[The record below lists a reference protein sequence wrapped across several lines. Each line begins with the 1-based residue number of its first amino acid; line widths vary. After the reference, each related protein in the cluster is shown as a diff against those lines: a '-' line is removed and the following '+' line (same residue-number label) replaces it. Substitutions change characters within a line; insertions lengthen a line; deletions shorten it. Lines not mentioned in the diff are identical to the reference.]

1 MNAGKGE
8 FGMEEARKRLRICM
22 VLVVTA
28 AIIVGLIYYFH
39 DVRGKDYTTDG
50 TLVQGYEVQTVCQR

>member
-1 MNAGKGE
+1 
-8 FGMEEARKRLRICM
+8 MEEARKKLRICM

-28 AIIVGLIYYFH
+28 AIIVGLIYYLH

-50 TLVQGYEVQTVCQR
+50 TLVQGYKVQTVCQW

>member
-1 MNAGKGE
+1 
-8 FGMEEARKRLRICM
+8 MEEARKKLRICM
-22 VLVVTA
+22 VRAGTA
-28 AIIVGLIYYFH
+28 ASLVGLINYFH